1 MYATSLEKKRASE
14 YSMTPCHEATGK
26 KIVRNVYINVYMYNK
41 YMFVCE
47 SGVCMLKHTYVRV
60 CTLCT
65 YIHRQEITGDTVRAA
80 DRTEVFMHMHKV
92 LSLTG
97 IRRALKKPMA
107 CSLSSTMVCPR

>member
-26 KIVRNVYINVYMYNK
+26 ENREKFVHQYVQVQ

-47 SGVCMLKHTYVRV
+47 SGVCMLNHTCVLACTYV
-60 CTLCT
+60 CM
-65 YIHRQEITGDTVRAA
+65 YIHRQEMLGDSVRTAGH
-80 DRTEVFMHMHKV
+80 TEVFLHMHKV

-107 CSLSSTMVCPR
+107 CSFSSTMVCPC